1 MKLKLVRLKDS
12 CSSSAK
18 AASSSVP
25 LGSGLIHRLLV
36 RKSRN
41 IMSISVCFSY
51 KIMSNKTLFK
61 DIKHLM
67 ISTFHTLFIFV

>member
-36 RKSRN
+36 EKVEILYQYRFALH
-41 IMSISVCFSY
+41 IEQ
-51 KIMSNKTLFK
+51 
-61 DIKHLM
+61 
-67 ISTFHTLFIFV
+67 